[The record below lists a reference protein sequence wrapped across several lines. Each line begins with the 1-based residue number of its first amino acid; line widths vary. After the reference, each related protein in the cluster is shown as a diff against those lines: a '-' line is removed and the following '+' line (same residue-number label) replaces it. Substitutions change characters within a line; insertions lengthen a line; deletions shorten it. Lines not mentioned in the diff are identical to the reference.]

1 MKLNNIRLIDLIPLR
16 EAEEEAEENPFGAAD
31 DKGGEEGAAEEP
43 AEDDKK
49 EAKPKAEAPPMIA
62 VEFNRAAV
70 KRYNNQKFL
79 GNQGE
84 LVSIN
89 KDGAIVKMPNEVEI
103 IVNLNDIE

>member
-1 MKLNNIRLIDLIPLR
+1 MKLSNIRLIDLIPLR

-31 DKGGEEGAAEEP
+31 DKGGEEGAAEED
-43 AEDDKK
+43 EK
-49 EAKPKAEAPPMIA
+49 EAKPKAEASTAIP

-70 KRYNNQKFL
+70 KRYNDQKFL

-89 KDGAIVKMPNEVEI
+89 KDGAIVRMPNEVEI

>member
-1 MKLNNIRLIDLIPLR
+1 
-16 EAEEEAEENPFGAAD
+16 
-31 DKGGEEGAAEEP
+31 
-43 AEDDKK
+43 
-49 EAKPKAEAPPMIA
+49 MIT

>member
-1 MKLNNIRLIDLIPLR
+1 MKLSNIRLIDLIPLR

-43 AEDDKK
+43 AEDEK

-84 LVSIN
+84 LVSIS